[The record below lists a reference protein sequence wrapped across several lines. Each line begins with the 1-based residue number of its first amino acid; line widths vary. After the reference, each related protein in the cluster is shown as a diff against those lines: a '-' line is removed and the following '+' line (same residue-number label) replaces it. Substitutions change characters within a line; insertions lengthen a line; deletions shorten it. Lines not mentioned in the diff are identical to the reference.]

1 MILYVKNSIDAD
13 LLGRASVGDMEG
25 VQAALS
31 AGANIAAQQ
40 EDGLTALHLAIAMND
55 LPLARYLVEE
65 ARAPFVA
72 DGFGRLPT
80 VVAAQCYVSE
90 ELSDYILEK
99 EAAATADAK

>member
-1 MILYVKNSIDAD
+1 MILYVKKSVDAD
-13 LLGRASVGDMEG
+13 LLGRASVGDIQG

-55 LPLARYLVEE
+55 IALARFLIEE
-65 ARAPFVA
+65 AGAQFVP

-80 VVAAQCYVSE
+80 VVAAQCDVSE

-99 EAAATADAK
+99 EAAATADSK